1 QGQHDDR
8 RAITRATATERQPQ
22 PESQDEYGGR
32 GARPTEPASASG
44 GPRQAARR
52 YGDHR
57 YDQCVGWNNTSS
69 MGFVEPTTSRFASST
84 VGNITNAATPT
95 NANRVDRS
103 VRATERAMRTAAAAA
118 RMYTAGK
125 AYTYQRGMCGQVD
138 SMNSAGARP
147 ATATATNHTAS
158 AERLRHHSSHTASS
172 TGKNRNAAP
181 MFSS

>member
-1 QGQHDDR
+1 VEQGHEPESDRERRARPADQSRGQPRADRQQGQHDDR

-69 MGFVEPTTSRFASST
+69 MGFVEPTTSRFTSST
-84 VGNITNAATPT
+84 VGNITNAA
-95 NANRVDRS
+95 
-103 VRATERAMRTAAAAA
+103 
-118 RMYTAGK
+118 K
-125 AYTYQRGMCGQVD
+125 A
-138 SMNSAGARP
+138 
-147 ATATATNHTAS
+147 
-158 AERLRHHSSHTASS
+158 
-172 TGKNRNAAP
+172 
-181 MFSS
+181 